1 MVLLKKLSDLKHVTF
16 SFRLRLLLFQV
27 RKTLHLKYQESDYK
41 LNSFLTTHLLRHNG
55 ILLDENKNT
64 YTSVFGFDADHSC
77 RITLR
82 KPPSSDFAV
91 YDQIFVLQEYQPL
104 VELVKENELDN
115 NRSLNIIDAGGN
127 IGLSSIFLNKAF
139 PGSRFG
145 IIEPDSENFAILE
158 KNIKQNNFLVCTLIQ
173 GGAWDKNIGL
183 QLNRNFRDGNDW
195 SVSVTETLEYSSL
208 QGFSITTLMKKLQF
222 DIIDILKI
230 DVEGS
235 EKQLFSNAS
244 HADEFLSRT
253 KYISIEIHDEFECR
267 EDINDCLKRNNF
279 EFILKD
285 GLTIGVNRN
294 LVN

>member
-16 SFRLRLLLFQV
+16 SFRLRLLFFQV
-27 RKTLHLKYQESDYK
+27 RKTLHLKYQESDYN

-55 ILLDENKNT
+55 ILLEENKNT
-64 YTSVFGFDADHSC
+64 YTSVFGFNGNHSC

-104 VELVKENELDN
+104 VDLVKENELDN

-127 IGLSSIFLNKAF
+127 VGLSSIFLNNAF

-145 IIEPDSENFAILE
+145 IIEPDTENFVILE
-158 KNIKQNNFLVCTLIQ
+158 KNVKQNNFLVCTLIK
-173 GGAWDKNIGL
+173 GGVWDKNIGL

-195 SVSVTETLEYSSL
+195 SLSVTETLENSL
-208 QGFSITTLMKKLQF
+208 LHGFSITTLMKKLQF

-235 EKQLFSNAS
+235 EKQLFSNAT
-244 HADEFLSRT
+244 HAAEFLSRT
-253 KYISIEIHDEFECR
+253 KYISIEIHDEFDCR
-267 EDINDCLKRNNF
+267 EEINDCLQKNNF

-285 GLTIGVNRN
+285 GLTIGVNKN